1 MMNDSYINNL
11 IKRYCS
17 NDTVH
22 SVLFVKYKDIFDK
35 VMDRINNPDKYKEF
49 WSNNIKPNQNDMIL
63 RLKQEIIESENMCF
77 TGQLTRLVNSL
88 VGFYSDI
95 NINISSSDQIN
106 ARINNILNN
115 CGQLSQSEQKEKIIE
130 SLREI
135 EVDENVIN
143 EWIENIWHQEE
154 NYKN

>member
-1 MMNDSYINNL
+1 MATSISNDETINNL
-11 IKRYCS
+11 ITKYCS

-35 VMDRINNPDKYKEF
+35 VYQRIINPDKYKDF
-49 WSNNIKPNQNDMIL
+49 WINNIRPEPTEML
-63 RLKQEIIESENMCF
+63 TRLEQEIKESENMCF

-95 NINISSSDQIN
+95 NINISTSDQIN
-106 ARINNILNN
+106 ARINKILSDY
-115 CGQLSQSEQKEKIIE
+115 GHLPQSEQKVKIIE

-135 EVDENVIN
+135 EVEENVIN
-143 EWIENIWHQEE
+143 EWIENI
-154 NYKN
+154 YL